1 MKTKRDGPHSAED
14 SEDGKDHKNARRHRQ
29 AASEAA
35 SRQRGMLTEDE
46 GGDAERQRGT
56 RAIPAELRR

>member
-1 MKTKRDGPHSAED
+1 MEKIIKMRAGTG
-14 SEDGKDHKNARRHRQ
+14 RQ